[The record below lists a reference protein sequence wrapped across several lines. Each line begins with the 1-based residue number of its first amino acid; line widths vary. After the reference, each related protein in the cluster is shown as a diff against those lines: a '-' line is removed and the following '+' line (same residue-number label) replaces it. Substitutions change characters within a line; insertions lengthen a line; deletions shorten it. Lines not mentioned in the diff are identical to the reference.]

1 MELSNQRKTDRNT
14 VIALIP
20 VVAILGKIVQL
31 LILPDKYFYDSRRMV
46 GMLTKEKGRMAG
58 WIGYKST
65 VDIFKKIDF
74 FKFKTVTE
82 WSIALG
88 LLGTIIIIILVSK
101 CKEMNKEEALYTLM
115 AVGLLNIYSFNIAKE
130 PIQFTFFLFVFIII
144 ALPFKNTL
152 IKALGCAG
160 IFYWESNT
168 YRSYYILMAAMILVL
183 YLVFYLF
190 RFTFKKINAFKIII
204 ATAMCFVAMFIFVF
218 ASQYVDKKAYN
229 DVITTKDTH
238 GNEGADSAITNV
250 LESDGSYPKFM
261 INYVINAVRM
271 MIPIELIFKSPGY
284 APFVLYQFFI
294 LRYWIRAIKNIKEIN
309 NMALLSLI
317 CFTSY
322 LFGSFVFE
330 PDYGSWVRHESASF
344 PVFFVL
350 AYEDL
355 SLKKPES
362 EEYETENVEYIY

>member
-1 MELSNQRKTDRNT
+1 MEYSHQRKTERNT
-14 VIALIP
+14 VISLIP
-20 VVAILGKIVQL
+20 VVAVLGKIVQL
-31 LILPDKYFYDSRRMV
+31 LILPEKYFYDSRRMV
-46 GMLTKEKGRMAG
+46 GMLTGEKGRMTG

-74 FKFKTVTE
+74 FKFTSVTE

-88 LLGTIIIIILVSK
+88 IIGTIIIIILVSR
-101 CKEMNKEEALYTLM
+101 CKEMSKEEALYTLM
-115 AVGLLNIYSFNIAKE
+115 AVGLLNIYTFNIAKE
-130 PIQFTFFLFVFIII
+130 PIQFAFFLIAFIVI
-144 ALPFKNTL
+144 ALPIHNVL
-152 IKALGCAG
+152 IKVLGCAAV
-160 IFYWESNT
+160 FYWESNT
-168 YRSYYILMAAMILVL
+168 YRSYYILMACMCLVL
-183 YLVFYLF
+183 FIVFYLF
-190 RFTFKKINAFKIII
+190 KVTFKRITFIKIVI
-204 ATAMCFVAMFIFVF
+204 AAVLCFVAMFSFVF
-218 ASQYVDKKAYN
+218 ASQYVDKKSYN

-238 GNEGADSAITNV
+238 DNEGADTEIKNV
-250 LESDGSYPKFM
+250 FESNGNFGRFM

-271 MIPIELIFKSPGY
+271 MIPIELLFKSPGY
-284 APFVLYQFFI
+284 APFVVYQFFI
-294 LRYWIRAIKNIKEIN
+294 LRYWIRAIRNIREIN
-309 NMALLSLI
+309 DTALVSLI